1 MTKYIKLFEEHNEN
15 EEDLRQLMDL
25 GLANSNWE
33 VRLEIDY
40 YFAAQNEPSDVKDAF
55 TDYVVPAILKAGYQI
70 NLESIE
76 IGDWTPEDYFGEE
89 FERQDFLEFRLENAN
104 NDYDTVYD
112 WLDEVIPGR
121 VFSGIDSLD
130 EIN

>member
-1 MTKYIKLFEEHNEN
+1 MTKYIKLFEEHD
-15 EEDLRQLMDL
+15 EEDLRQLRDL
-25 GLANSNWE
+25 GLANTDWE

-40 YFAAQNEPSDVKDAF
+40 YFAGNYTPIAVKDAF
-55 TDYVVPAILKAGYQI
+55 IDYVVPAILKAGYQI
-70 NLESIE
+70 NLDSIE
-76 IGDWTPEDYFGEE
+76 IDDWTPNDYEGEE
-89 FERQDFLEFRLENAN
+89 FDRQDFLEFRLENAST
-104 NDYDTVYD
+104 DYDTVYD